1 MKKQGKSTIKIT
13 KKIQEELIIF
23 NRTYRKPKNEK
34 PLTIE
39 EYTRYL
45 YGKGLPATKVV
56 KERKQLKSFDIPVWA
71 KNVYDIPS
79 AASTNH
85 IAVKNSIMERLSN
98 ESEETRTEIINKKNR
113 IALPYSKG
121 AYQYITDADLA
132 KCLGRK
138 L

>member
-1 MKKQGKSTIKIT
+1 MKIT
-13 KKIQEELIIF
+13 KKLQDELVIF
-23 NRTYRKPKNEK
+23 NRQYRKPNNER

-39 EYTRYL
+39 EYARYV
-45 YGKGLPATKVV
+45 YGKGLPQQKPKKSKA
-56 KERKQLKSFDIPVWA
+56 RLKASS
-71 KNVYDIPS
+71 IPS
-79 AASTNH
+79 WANDPYQYPSAQASTY
-85 IAVKNSIMERLSN
+85 VPLKNSIMDRLDQ
-98 ESEETRTEIINKKNR
+98 ESEDVRKEIMDKKNR

>member
-1 MKKQGKSTIKIT
+1 MKIT
-13 KKIQEELIIF
+13 KKLQEELIIF
-23 NRTYRKPKNEK
+23 NRRYRKPNNER

-39 EYTRYL
+39 EYARYV
-45 YGKGLPATKVV
+45 YGKGLPQPKLAKSRTRLKV
-56 KERKQLKSFDIPVWA
+56 QNIPVWA
-71 KNVYDIPS
+71 NNPYDIPS
-79 AASTNH
+79 AATTDYV
-85 IAVKNSIMERLSN
+85 AVKNSIMERLKN
-98 ESEETRTEIINKKNR
+98 EPEDVRKEILDKKNR

>member
-1 MKKQGKSTIKIT
+1 MKIT
-13 KKIQEELIIF
+13 KKLQEELVIF
-23 NRTYRKPKNEK
+23 NRQYRKPKNER

-39 EYTRYL
+39 EYARYV
-45 YGKGLPATKVV
+45 YGKGLPQPKREKSRA
-56 KERKQLKSFDIPVWA
+56 RLKASG
-71 KNVYDIPS
+71 IPS
-79 AASTNH
+79 WANDPYKIPS
-85 IAVKNSIMERLSN
+85 VQSSDYVPLKNSIMERLDS
-98 ESEETRTEIINKKNR
+98 ESDKVKKEILDKKNR

>member
-1 MKKQGKSTIKIT
+1 MCYNLTMKIT
-13 KKIQEELIIF
+13 KKLQEELVVF
-23 NRTYRKPKNEK
+23 NRQYRKPNNER

-39 EYTRYL
+39 EYARYV
-45 YGKGLPATKVV
+45 YGKGLPQSKPVKSRSRLKV
-56 KERKQLKSFDIPVWA
+56 QG
-71 KNVYDIPS
+71 IPS
-79 AASTNH
+79 WANDPYKYPSAQATDH
-85 IAVKNSIMERLSN
+85 IPLKNSIMERLAN
-98 ESEETRTEIINKKNR
+98 EPEEVRTEIINKKNR

>member
-1 MKKQGKSTIKIT
+1 MKIT
-13 KKIQEELIIF
+13 KKLQTEMVEF
-23 NRTYRKPKNEK
+23 NRQYRKPNNER

-39 EYTRYL
+39 EYARYV
-45 YGKGLPATKVV
+45 YGKGLPQPKQI
-56 KERKQLKSFDIPVWA
+56 KERKRLKFNVVPSWA
-71 KNVYDIPS
+71 NTTDHIPS
-79 AASTNH
+79 ATATDY
-85 IAVKNSIMERLSN
+85 IAVKNTIMERLAN
-98 ESEETRTEIINKKNR
+98 ESDETKQEILNKKNR

>member
-1 MKKQGKSTIKIT
+1 MKIT
-13 KKIQEELIIF
+13 KKLQEELVIF
-23 NRTYRKPKNEK
+23 NRQYRKPKNER

-39 EYTRYL
+39 EYARYV
-45 YGKGLPATKVV
+45 YGKGLPQP
-56 KERKQLKSFDIPVWA
+56 KQAKSRARLKASSIPNWA
-71 KNVYDIPS
+71 NDPYIIPS
-79 AASTNH
+79 AKPTDH
-85 IAVKNSIMERLSN
+85 VPLKNSIMERLGN
-98 ESEETRTEIINKKNR
+98 ESDDVKKEILNKKNR

>member
-1 MKKQGKSTIKIT
+1 MKIT
-13 KKIQEELIIF
+13 KKLQDDLVIF
-23 NRTYRKPKNEK
+23 NRRYRKPSNER

-39 EYTRYL
+39 EYVRYV
-45 YGKGLPATKVV
+45 YGKCLTQPK
-56 KERKQLKSFDIPVWA
+56 RKQSRNRLKVQGSPSWA
-71 KNVYDIPS
+71 SNPYDIPS
-79 AASTNH
+79 AATTDH
-85 IAVKNSIMERLSN
+85 IAVKNSIMERLNN
-98 ESEETRTEIINKKNR
+98 ESEEVRKEILDKKNR

>member
-1 MKKQGKSTIKIT
+1 MKIT
-13 KKIQEELIIF
+13 KKLQEDLIIF
-23 NRTYRKPKNEK
+23 NRRYRKPNNER

-39 EYTRYL
+39 EYARYV
-45 YGKGLPATKVV
+45 YGKGLPQV
-56 KERKQLKSFDIPVWA
+56 KQKKTRKQLVFNAIPTWA
-71 KNVYDIPS
+71 NTTYHIPS
-79 AASTNH
+79 SATTDH
-85 IAVKNSIMERLSN
+85 VPVKNSIMERLAN
-98 ESEETRTEIINKKNR
+98 ESEETRKEILDKKNR

>member
-1 MKKQGKSTIKIT
+1 MKIT
-13 KKIQEELIIF
+13 KKLQSEMVEF
-23 NRTYRKPKNEK
+23 NRLYRKPNNER

-39 EYTRYL
+39 EYARYV
-45 YGKGLPATKVV
+45 YGKGLPRTKIEQS
-56 KERKQLKSFDIPVWA
+56 KKRLKSTGIPTWA
-71 KNVYDIPS
+71 NNPYDIPS
-79 AASTNH
+79 AVPTDH
-85 IAVKNSIMERLSN
+85 IAVKNSIMERLDN
-98 ESEETRTEIINKKNR
+98 EPEEVRKEIMDKKNR

>member
-1 MKKQGKSTIKIT
+1 MKKHSKPTITIT
-13 KKIQEELIIF
+13 KKLQEELIIF

-39 EYTRYL
+39 EYTKYL
-45 YGKGLPATKVV
+45 YGKGLPTTKVV
-56 KERKQLKSFDIPVWA
+56 KDRRPLKTFDIPVWA

-79 AASTNH
+79 AANTDH
-85 IAVKNSIMERLSN
+85 IAVKNSIMDRLN
-98 ESEETRTEIINKKNR
+98 KESEETRTEIINKKNR

>member
-1 MKKQGKSTIKIT
+1 MKIT
-13 KKIQEELIIF
+13 KKLQEELVIF
-23 NRTYRKPKNEK
+23 NRQYRKPKNER

-39 EYTRYL
+39 EYARYV
-45 YGKGLPATKVV
+45 YGKGLPQPKPAKS
-56 KERKQLKSFDIPVWA
+56 RARLKASSIPNWA
-71 KNVYDIPS
+71 NDPYIIPS
-79 AASTNH
+79 AKSTDYVP
-85 IAVKNSIMERLSN
+85 VKNSIMERLSN
-98 ESEETRTEIINKKNR
+98 ESNEVKKEILNKKNR